1 MLALVGLTILLGF
14 QLLGEVLAAAL
25 QLPLPG
31 AVLGMALLALGLLWR
46 PLREPVR
53 ACAELLLANLS
64 LLFVPAGVGVMV
76 HMGLVVQHGWSLLGI
91 LLLSTAIGLVVTAV
105 VLRWLMRHEPGA
117 QADNPQAG
125 LALAAQAGGQA
136 SSQAGGRAGET
147 RQPGEGE

>member
-105 VLRWLMRHEPGA
+105 VLRWLTRDEPGA
-117 QADNPQAG
+117 QPASTQAG
-125 LALAAQAGGQA
+125 
-136 SSQAGGRAGET
+136 
-147 RQPGEGE
+147 EGA

>member
-1 MLALVGLTILLGF
+1 MQALIGLTLLLGF

-105 VLRWLMRHEPGA
+105 VLRWLMRHE
-117 QADNPQAG
+117 DPQAG
-125 LALAAQAGGQA
+125 RALAAQAG
-136 SSQAGGRAGET
+136 QAGQT